1 MCPNTRH
8 NWSKYLLP
16 DLVTPRL
23 IFLIVLIVE
32 SIKAF
37 FLHSSH
43 KSSTFAP
50 QFKISSVMKKV
61 VNRALAAKKRLIYL
75 FILTAS
81 IVAAGCSNNEPTYTS
96 SSKSAP
102 SVKGHTYKYR
112 SNNNYISYYFA
123 TSGTCTYTYSVNGEF
138 FSTSNLTYRIDDNNV
153 DVYTDNSSN
162 WQANKR
168 NMLLYHLV
176 YLPSSDA
183 LTWESLVFNRV
194 Y

>member
-1 MCPNTRH
+1 MCKNTRH
-8 NWSKYLLP
+8 NWSKYLLH
-16 DLVTPRL
+16 DLVTHHL

-37 FLHSSH
+37 FLHRSR
-43 KSSTFAP
+43 KCSTFAP
-50 QFKISSVMKKV
+50 QFKISSVMKNLL
-61 VNRALAAKKRLIYL
+61 NRALAAKKRLIYL
-75 FILTAS
+75 LILAAS
-81 IVAAGCSNNEPTYTS
+81 IVAVGCSNNEPTYTS
-96 SSKSAP
+96 SSESAL
-102 SVKGHTYKYR
+102 SVIGHTYKYK

-123 TSGTCTYTYSVNGEF
+123 ASGTCTYTYSVNGEF
-138 FSTSNLTYRIDDNNV
+138 FSTSNLIYRIDDNNV

-162 WQANKR
+162 WQESKR